1 MQNVGLDEAEVGIKI
16 AERNINNLRYAD
28 DTILMAEREEELKSL
43 VLKVKMES
51 EKHWLKAERSEKEDY
66 GIQSLHFT
74 ANRWGNSGNNV
85 RLYFW
90 GVQNHCRW

>member
-1 MQNVGLDEAEVGIKI
+1 M
-16 AERNINNLRYAD
+16 NNLRCAD

-74 ANRWGNSGNNV
+74 ANRWGINGNND
-85 RLYFW
+85 RLFSW
-90 GVQNHCRW
+90 APKSPQMVTATMKLKTFSLEEKL